1 MLRLPLKVVPSIA
14 LETPIPILPNGH
26 AQEDADMKMTRR
38 LTHAALLVFT
48 ALALTG
54 CQTLAQEPSGDY
66 VYCNGMKRPPGW
78 ICADPK

>member
-1 MLRLPLKVVPSIA
+1 
-14 LETPIPILPNGH
+14 
-26 AQEDADMKMTRR
+26 MKMARR
-38 LTHAALLVFT
+38 MTNAALLILAAF
-48 ALALTG
+48 ALTG

>member
-1 MLRLPLKVVPSIA
+1 MQRLPLKVAPSIA
-14 LETPIPILPNGH
+14 LETPIPILPDGH

-38 LTHAALLVFT
+38 MANAALLVFT

-66 VYCNGMKRPPGW
+66 VYCHGMKRPPGW